1 MADPFDDQKKRP
13 PPIQIPP
20 LPRHILGHASQ
31 TTISGHPQQQQ
42 PGTKNVSSFT
52 QQGSRFATTPLTS
65 PLEHDGSCLPHSG
78 SQKSR
83 ASAMTTLTGLME
95 QARASPHKSEQGSTM
110 ARSTTR
116 SGHSERSR
124 HSAIIVQ
131 AELEALDPNE
141 STSRGKIELRTE
153 KNLFKMTGQVP
164 PTPIA
169 GKPCLE
175 YSTNYHREAN
185 SNRFGW

>member
-20 LPRHILGHASQ
+20 LPRHVLGHASH
-31 TTISGHPQQQQ
+31 TTISDHPQQQ

-124 HSAIIVQ
+124 HSAITVQ

-175 YSTNYHREAN
+175 YSTNYH
-185 SNRFGW
+185 